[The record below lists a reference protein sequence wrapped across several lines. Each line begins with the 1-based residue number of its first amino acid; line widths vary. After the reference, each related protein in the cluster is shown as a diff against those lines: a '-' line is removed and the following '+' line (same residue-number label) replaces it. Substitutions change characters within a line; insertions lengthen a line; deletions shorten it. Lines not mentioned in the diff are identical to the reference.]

1 MSPLKNQ
8 GTNVMDKQ
16 TQHKMSAVFAE
27 QKKLFLSGATQSNTF
42 KKAQLLK
49 LKEAVNHYRTDLR
62 QAMAVDLGRSEEG
75 VDRGEIQPLLN
86 EIDFALIHLDEWT
99 QEQCVPTPS
108 ELSHTRS
115 FISREGYGVTYII
128 SPFNYPVYLTGG
140 PLVGAIVGG
149 NTAMIKPSES
159 TPETSKVIENIIN
172 NTFDPAYAHVFQGA
186 REENEYLLSLPF
198 DLIFFTGS
206 PQVGKIVMAAAAK
219 NLTPVLLE
227 LGGKCPAIVLADAD
241 LDQAVQ
247 ELVGAKMFN
256 SGQTCVAPDYI
267 YADKRIKESL
277 VSKLSAALKADYHQA
292 GSNGKIITEQAWNR
306 LENIVAT
313 SKGKV
318 LRCGDADKTQRYF
331 SPIVIDDADFDDS
344 SMQGELFGPIFPVL
358 TFENESEIATNVNT
372 RHPKPLAAYVF
383 TVDPEHGRELIDA
396 IPSGDASI
404 NTLMMHASTPWL
416 PFGGVGPSGM
426 GSYHGKYSY
435 EAFTHQKS
443 IRVKKVVKP
452 A

>member
-1 MSPLKNQ
+1 
-8 GTNVMDKQ
+8 
-16 TQHKMSAVFAE
+16 
-27 QKKLFLSGATQSNTF
+27 
-42 KKAQLLK
+42 
-49 LKEAVNHYRTDLR
+49 
-62 QAMAVDLGRSEEG
+62 MAADLGRSEQG
-75 VDRGEIQPLLN
+75 VDQSEIQPLIT
-86 EIDFALIHLDEWT
+86 EIDFALTHLDEWT
-99 QEQCVPTPS
+99 QEQCVPTPATM
-108 ELSHTRS
+108 ENTRS
-115 FISREGYGVTYII
+115 FINREGYGVTYII
-128 SPFNYPVYLTGG
+128 CPFNYPVYLTGG

-149 NTAMIKPSES
+149 NTAIIKPSES
-159 TPETSKVIENIIN
+159 TPETSKVIENMIN
-172 NTFDPAYAHVFQGA
+172 HTFDQSYIHVFQGA

-206 PQVGKIVMAAAAK
+206 PHVGKIVMAAAAK

-227 LGGKCPAIVLADAD
+227 LGGKCPAIVLDDAD

-247 ELVGAKMFN
+247 ELMGTKMFN

-267 YADKRIKESL
+267 YADKRIKDRL
-277 VSKLSAALKADYHQA
+277 VSKLSAALKAHYQQA
-292 GSNGKIITEQAWNR
+292 GSNGKIITEQAYSR

-318 LRCGDADKTQRYF
+318 QCCGEADKTQRYF
-331 SPIVIDDADFDDS
+331 SPIIIDDADFDDS
-344 SMQGELFGPIFPVL
+344 SMQSELFGPIFPVL

-383 TVDPEHGRELIDA
+383 TADAERGRALIEA
-396 IPSGDASI
+396 IPSGDAGI
-404 NTLMMHASTPWL
+404 NTLVQHAASPWL

-443 IRVKKVVKP
+443 LRVRKVAKP
-452 A
+452 V